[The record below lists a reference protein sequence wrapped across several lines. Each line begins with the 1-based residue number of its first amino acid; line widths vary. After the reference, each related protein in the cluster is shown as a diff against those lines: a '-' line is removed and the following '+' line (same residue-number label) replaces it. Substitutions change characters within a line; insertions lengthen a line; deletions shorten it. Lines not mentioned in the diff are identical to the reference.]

1 MHDAATPATGAGQ
14 GGNTSRTAP
23 ETRLSF
29 TDPLPRTAVHKAAD
43 SEVLLT
49 DARCTGKD
57 RFTVAALWPRDHFLR
72 HRGADAPSDPF
83 LLVESVRQSSILLSH
98 RFYGIPQDH
107 PFVLC
112 DLDFVLEYPLPP
124 QRDSP
129 LPVVL
134 DAVCVPTTDN
144 PRRFGMRL
152 ETTAYIDGL
161 RIGRASLH
169 WLAMAPKA
177 YQRVRFRGAPAETEG
192 ARGEE
197 AQATPLPPRAVGH
210 CHDRDV
216 LLGWEPDGVQGSDQS
231 WRLRINRDHPVLFDH
246 TSDHIPG
253 MLLLEA
259 CRQAALVGTPGTT
272 DPLRKLSA
280 TFTSFGELS
289 RPVTLHARQA
299 NKDAADEY
307 PGINVTALQEGRILA
322 STVVRGTFT
331 AQMCSAGHGAAC

>member
-1 MHDAATPATGAGQ
+1 MHDTTMPATGHGQ
-14 GGNTSRTAP
+14 GADSLRPAP

-29 TDPLPRTAVHKAAD
+29 TGPMPRSAVHKEAD

-49 DARCTGKD
+49 DAKCIGKD
-57 RFTVAALWPRDHFLR
+57 RFTIAALWPRDHFLR

-83 LLVESVRQSSILLSH
+83 LLVESVRQTSIFLSH
-98 RFYGIPQDH
+98 RFYGVPQEH

-112 DLDFVLEYPLPP
+112 DLGFDLEYPLPP
-124 QRDSP
+124 RRDSP

-134 DAVCVPTTDN
+134 DAVCVPTTNN

-152 ETTAYIDGL
+152 ETTAYIDGR

-169 WLAMAPKA
+169 WLAMAPKT
-177 YQRVRFRGAPAETEG
+177 YQLVRFRGAPAESEG
-192 ARGEE
+192 ARGEQSH
-197 AQATPLPPRAVGH
+197 AAPVPPQAVGH

-216 LLGWEPDGVQGSDQS
+216 LLGWEPDGVHETDQS
-231 WRLRINRDHPVLFDH
+231 TWRLRINRDHPVLFDH
-246 TSDHIPG
+246 HSDHIPG

-259 CRQAALVGTPGTT
+259 CRQAALVGIPQTS
-272 DPLRKLSA
+272 DPLRKVSA

-299 NKDAADEY
+299 NQAAADEH
-307 PGINVTALQEGRILA
+307 PGISVTALQEGKILA
-322 STVVRGTFT
+322 SAVVRGNFAT
-331 AQMCSAGHGAAC
+331 QMCGAAW

>member
-1 MHDAATPATGAGQ
+1 MTRPCLRLVTDRGPTPPGL
-14 GGNTSRTAP
+14 AP

-29 TDPLPRTAVHKAAD
+29 AGPLPRTAVHKAAD
-43 SEVLLT
+43 TEVLLT
-49 DARCTGKD
+49 DARRTGEN
-57 RFTVAALWPRDHFLR
+57 RFAVAALWPRDHFLR

-98 RFYGIPQDH
+98 RFYGIPEGH

-112 DLDFVLEYPLPP
+112 DLDFDIEYPLPP
-124 QRDSP
+124 QRDCP
-129 LPVVL
+129 VPVVL
-134 DAVCVPTTDN
+134 DSVCVPTTDN
-144 PRRFGMRL
+144 PRRFAMRL

-169 WLAMAPKA
+169 WLTLAPKA
-177 YQRVRFRGAPAETEG
+177 YRRVRFRGAPAETEG

-197 AQATPLPPRAVGH
+197 AQPAPLPPRAVGH

-216 LLGWEPDGVQGSDQS
+216 LLGRDPDGVQGSDQS

-246 TSDHIPG
+246 YSDHIPG

-259 CRQAALVGTPGTT
+259 FRQAALVGTAGMT
-272 DPLRKLSA
+272 DPLRNLSA

-289 RPVTLHARQA
+289 RPVTLHAREVSRG
-299 NKDAADEY
+299 AAEEY
-307 PGINVTALQEGRILA
+307 PGISVTALQDGRILA
-322 STVVRGTFT
+322 SAVVGGIST
-331 AQMCSAGHGAAC
+331 AQMCGAGHGAAC